1 MAGEPITTLTTST
14 QQTREQFVALFDRR
28 EAAYANLDV
37 ITLMIDYSDDAV
49 VESPLGG
56 TQQGRKAIEVVLKG
70 LFEAFP
76 DVRVQTS
83 QLVIDGNHVA
93 QLVSFEGTDL
103 GRLLGMEPTGK
114 SFRLPAALFFEFKDR
129 QIVHERR
136 IYDFTGLLVQVGV
149 MKAKPT

>member
-1 MAGEPITTLTTST
+1 MAGEPITTLTTSAERA
-14 QQTREQFVALFDRR
+14 REQLVALFGRR

-37 ITLMIDYSDDAV
+37 GTLMTDYADDAV

-56 TQQGRKAIEVVLKG
+56 AQQGRKAIEVVLQG

-76 DVRVQTS
+76 DVKVQTT

-93 QLVSFEGTDL
+93 HLVSFEGTDL

-114 SFRLPAALFFEFKDR
+114 SFRLPAALFYEFKDR
-129 QIVHERR
+129 RIVRERR

-149 MKAKPT
+149 MKAKPI

>member
-1 MAGEPITTLTTST
+1 MPDEPIAAITTST
-14 QQTREQFVALFDRR
+14 QLTREQLAEIFERR
-28 EAAYANLDV
+28 ETAYAHLDV
-37 ITLMIDYSDDAV
+37 RALIADYSGAAV

-56 TQQGRKAIEVVLKG
+56 TQQGPAAIEAVLKE

-76 DVRVQTS
+76 DVKIRTS

-114 SFRLPAALFFEFKDR
+114 SFRLRAALFYEFNGR
-129 QIVHERR
+129 LIVRERR
-136 IYDFTGLLVQVGV
+136 VYDFTGLLVQIGV

>member
-1 MAGEPITTLTTST
+1 MAGEPITTITTT
-14 QQTREQFVALFDRR
+14 PTREQIAELFDRR
-28 EAAYANLDV
+28 EAAYARLDARA
-37 ITLMIDYSDDAV
+37 LMTDYAEDAI

-56 TQQGRKAIEVVLKG
+56 TQQGQAAIEVVLKG

-76 DVRVQTS
+76 DVKVRTS
-83 QLVIDGNHVA
+83 QLVIDGNRVA

-114 SFRLPAALFFEFKDR
+114 SFHLPAALFYEFNGR
-129 QIVHERR
+129 LITHERR

-149 MKAKPT
+149 MKAKPI